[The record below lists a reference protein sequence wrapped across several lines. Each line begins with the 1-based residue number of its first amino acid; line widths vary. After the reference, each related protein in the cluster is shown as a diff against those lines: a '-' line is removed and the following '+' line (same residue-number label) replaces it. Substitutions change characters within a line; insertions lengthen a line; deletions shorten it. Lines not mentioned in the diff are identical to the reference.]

1 MAQFGEILAE
11 LRQDRGL
18 TQRDLAKLFFVT
30 PGTISNYEKGRH
42 LPDAERLIKIADYFS
57 VTTDYLWGR
66 TSPNPPVDF
75 FSPPRLDYRPAGEM
89 IQLVQALS
97 PDRKKVLLLLLRDLH
112 FSTVVGQYNH
122 KEAK

>member
-30 PGTISNYEKGRH
+30 PGTISN
-42 LPDAERLIKIADYFS
+42 L
-57 VTTDYLWGR
+57 
-66 TSPNPPVDF
+66 PVDV
-75 FSPPRLDYRPAGEM
+75 FSTPLLDDMTSGEM
-89 IQLVQALS
+89 IQLVQTLS
-97 PDRKKVLLLLLRDLH
+97 PDRKKALCLLLRDLH
-112 FSTVVGQYNH
+112 FSTVVGQYNY

>member
-30 PGTISNYEKGRH
+30 P
-42 LPDAERLIKIADYFS
+42 DAERLIKIADYFS
-57 VTTDYLWGR
+57 VTTDYLLGR
-66 TSPNPPVDF
+66 SSSNLPADV
-75 FSPPRLDYRPAGEM
+75 FSAPLLDDMTAGEM
-89 IQLVQALS
+89 IQLVQTLS
-97 PDRKKVLLLLLRDLH
+97 PDRKKALCLLLRDLH
-112 FSTVVGQYNH
+112 FSTVVGQYNY

>member
-57 VTTDYLWGR
+57 VTTELSAGPQFR
-66 TSPNPPVDF
+66 Q
-75 FSPPRLDYRPAGEM
+75 PPRRRIFCTSAG
-89 IQLVQALS
+89 
-97 PDRKKVLLLLLRDLH
+97 
-112 FSTVVGQYNH
+112 
-122 KEAK
+122 

>member
-57 VTTDYLWGR
+57 VTTDYLLGR
-66 TSPNPPVDF
+66 SSADV
-75 FSPPRLDYRPAGEM
+75 FSAPLLDDMTAGEM
-89 IQLVQALS
+89 IQLVQTLS
-97 PDRKKVLLLLLRDLH
+97 PDRKKALCLLLRDLH
-112 FSTVVGQYNH
+112 FSTVVGQYNY

>member
-18 TQRDLAKLFFVT
+18 TQRELAKLFFVT

-57 VTTDYLWGR
+57 VTTDYLLGR
-66 TSPNPPVDF
+66 VPPISPLTYF
-75 FSPPRLDYRPAGEM
+75 LRLCWM
-89 IQLVQALS
+89 
-97 PDRKKVLLLLLRDLH
+97 
-112 FSTVVGQYNH
+112 T
-122 KEAK
+122 